1 MSFNQSYIMNNE
13 SNNIENLVHSY
24 LTGNIS
30 DKEKDELFRWLVQD
44 STNLTYFNHMAD
56 IWLSS
61 SVFQDSQNFNSNLAF
76 ERVKSKISD
85 ANLFAGEAKHRTIQL
100 PWYWAAAIL
109 VVVILSSVL
118 ASSLLFKDTAK
129 YATNPYLFEV
139 PYGSKLNLRLPDG
152 SQVILNAGSKLT
164 ISEGFGKTHRNLNLV
179 GEGYFKVSPNKAL
192 PFLVHAGKI
201 DVKALGTEFNVKAY
215 PEDKVI
221 ETILIEG
228 SVEVNKK
235 TNNGT
240 ASKSLLLKPKQ
251 TLVYNKESD
260 DIRVSITVNKAT
272 SAEEVDLPESPAPKI
287 AYAKTDID
295 PVIYTTWKEVQWN
308 IYRKNL
314 SDLAIELERKYDVTI
329 RFESEALKTIKFTGT
344 LKDESLEQVLS
355 AMRIAAPIEYK
366 IKGKLVELKEN
377 RALMEQYEQYY
388 SDPE

>member
-1 MSFNQSYIMNNE
+1 MNLNNE
-13 SNNIENLVHSY
+13 SNNIENLIHTY
-24 LTGNIS
+24 LNGTIS
-30 DKEKDELFRWLVQD
+30 DQEKNELFHWLAKDQ
-44 STNLTYFNHMAD
+44 SNIIQFNQLAD

-61 SVFQDSQNFNSNLAF
+61 SVFQETQNFNSKIAL
-76 ERVKSKISD
+76 ERVKSKIDD
-85 ANLFAGEAKHRTIQL
+85 ANLFAGESKSRTIQL
-100 PWYWAAAIL
+100 SWYWAAAII
-109 VVVILSSVL
+109 VIVIFSSVL
-118 ASSLLFKDTAK
+118 VSNLILKDSPQYSTS
-129 YATNPYLFEV
+129 PYLFEV

-179 GEGYFKVSPNKAL
+179 GEGYFRVSPNKAL

-235 TNNGT
+235 TNKDSE
-240 ASKSLLLKPKQ
+240 SKTLILKPKQ

-260 DIRVSITVNKAT
+260 DIQVNITVNKAT
-272 SAEEVDLPESPAPKI
+272 SAEEIDLPEPPAPKI

-295 PVIYTTWKEVQWN
+295 PVIYTSWKEVQWN

-314 SDLAIELERKYDVTI
+314 YDLAIELERKYDVTI

-366 IKGKLVELKEN
+366 IKGKVVELNEN
-377 RALMEQYEQYY
+377 KTLMEQYEQYY
-388 SDPE
+388 SDPK

>member
-1 MSFNQSYIMNNE
+1 MNLSNE
-13 SNNIENLVHSY
+13 SNNIENLVHTY
-24 LTGNIS
+24 LNGTIS
-30 DKEKDELFRWLVQD
+30 DQEKNELFQWLVQD
-44 STNLTYFNHMAD
+44 PSNLTYFNHLAD

-61 SVFQDSQNFNSNLAF
+61 SVFQETQNFNSKIAL
-76 ERVKSKISD
+76 ERVKLKIDD
-85 ANLFAGEAKHRTIQL
+85 ANLFAGESKPRTIRLSWFQ
-100 PWYWAAAIL
+100 AAAIL
-109 VVVILSSVL
+109 VIVIFSSVL
-118 ASSLLFKDTAK
+118 VSNLLFKESPQYSDS
-129 YATNPYLFEV
+129 PYLFEV
-139 PYGSKLNLRLPDG
+139 PYGSKSNLRLPDG

-179 GEGYFKVSPNKAL
+179 GEGYFKVSRNKAL

-235 TNNGT
+235 TNNGS

-260 DIRVSITVNKAT
+260 DIRVSITVNKAA
-272 SAEEVDLPESPAPKI
+272 SAEEVELPESPAPKI
-287 AYAKTDID
+287 AYTKTDID

-329 RFESEALKTIKFTGT
+329 RFESEALKNIKFTGT

-366 IKGKLVELKEN
+366 IKGKVVELNEN

-388 SDPE
+388 SDPK